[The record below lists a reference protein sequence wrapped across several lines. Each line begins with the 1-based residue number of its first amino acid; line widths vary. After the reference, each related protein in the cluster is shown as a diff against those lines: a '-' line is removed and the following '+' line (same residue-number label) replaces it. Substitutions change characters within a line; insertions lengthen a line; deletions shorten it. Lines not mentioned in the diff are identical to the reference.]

1 MPVAITRSAP
11 ETKLAIESVVADV
24 FAAPKVKCSRDLE
37 IAGAN
42 NTMSIAKIP
51 HHAGEKL
58 REELIRIKDTFSLM
72 Q

>member
-1 MPVAITRSAP
+1 MTLFAP
-11 ETKLAIESVVADV
+11 DTKLATEPVATDV
-24 FAAPKVKCSRDLE
+24 FAAPILKWSRDRE
-37 IAGAN
+37 IAGVSIN
-42 NTMSIAKIP
+42 MRIAKIP